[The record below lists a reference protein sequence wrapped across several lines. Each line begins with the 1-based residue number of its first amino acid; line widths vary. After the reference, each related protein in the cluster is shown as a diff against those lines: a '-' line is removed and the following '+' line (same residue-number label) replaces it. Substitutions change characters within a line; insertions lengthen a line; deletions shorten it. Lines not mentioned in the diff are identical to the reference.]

1 MKALL
6 VSVLAL
12 VGVVGLVSMAAA
24 QTPAAPPPGGG
35 EDIVVVE
42 AQGEGLTADAAK
54 KDALRKALE
63 QGGKAE
69 ISSHSQTENFEL
81 IRDTIYAR
89 SEGIIK
95 DYKVI
100 KEGPGAGGTFF
111 CKIQAKVSKSAIATD
126 WGSVQNVLDQIG
138 RPGIMVCI
146 NERIDGVPDTS
157 SILESK
163 IEERLIKSGFQVY
176 SKQGLESIQ
185 GKEAA
190 DAAAEDN
197 IAKMQALAKDHNTQI
212 FIMGHANANAAG
224 VQDLYGEP
232 TAMYNGDCVV
242 KMYYTDTARLLASES
257 LPNWRGGAR
266 GQHVISPQAGK
277 MALSNAGAEI
287 VEKVYETTMVQWA
300 TAISAGG
307 EIQLEVEG
315 LAVKDALKLK
325 KMLTE
330 IPGVE
335 KVNQD
340 VTKGIA
346 KFRIVAKM
354 NAEGLAEH
362 LTGGEWEKL
371 IEVVDLKMNRI
382 QAKAVKGGE

>member
-1 MKALL
+1 MKTLL
-6 VSVLAL
+6 IRGLVVVL
-12 VGVVGLVSMAAA
+12 VGCLSAAA
-24 QTPAAPPPGGG
+24 VA
-35 EDIVVVE
+35 EDIVVIE
-42 AQGEGLTADAAK
+42 AQGEGISPDAAK

-81 IRDTIYAR
+81 VRDTIYAR
-89 SEGIIK
+89 SEGIIT
-95 DYKVI
+95 DYKVLQ
-100 KEGPGAGGTFF
+100 EGAGVGGTYF
-111 CKIQAKVSKSAIATD
+111 CKIKAKVSKSAIATD

-163 IEERLIKSGFQVY
+163 IEERLIKSGFDVY
-176 SKQGLESIQ
+176 SKQGLDSIQ
-185 GKEAA
+185 AKEAA

-197 IAKMQALAKDHNTQI
+197 IAKLQALAKDHNTQI

-224 VQDLYGEP
+224 VKDLYGEP

-266 GQHVISPQAGK
+266 GHHTISPQAGK

-287 VEKVYETTMVQWA
+287 IEKVYATVMQQWA

-307 EIQLEVEG
+307 EIQLEIQG
-315 LAVKDALKLK
+315 LTAKQTIKIK
-325 KMLTE
+325 KMLRK
-330 IPGVE
+330 IPGIE
-335 KVNQD
+335 KVHSQGA
-340 VTKGIA
+340 KGLV
-346 KFRIVAKM
+346 KFRIVGKM
-354 NAEGLAEH
+354 TAETLVEH
-362 LTGGEWEKL
+362 LVEGEWESL
-371 IEVVDLKMNRI
+371 IEIEDWKLNRI
-382 QAKAVKGGE
+382 QAKAVGS

>member
-1 MKALL
+1 MKTLL
-6 VSVLAL
+6 IRGLVVVL
-12 VGVVGLVSMAAA
+12 VGCLSAAA
-24 QTPAAPPPGGG
+24 VA
-35 EDIVVVE
+35 EDIVVIE
-42 AQGEGLTADAAK
+42 AQGEGISPDAAK

-81 IRDTIYAR
+81 VRDTIYAR
-89 SEGIIK
+89 SEGIIT
-95 DYKVI
+95 DYKVLQ
-100 KEGPGAGGTFF
+100 EGAGVGGTYF
-111 CKIQAKVSKSAIATD
+111 CKIKAKVSKSAIATD

-146 NERIDGVPDTS
+146 TERIDGVTDTS

-163 IEERLIKSGFQVY
+163 IEERLIKSGFDVY
-176 SKQGLESIQ
+176 SKQGLDSIQ
-185 GKEAA
+185 AKEAA

-197 IAKMQALAKDHNTQI
+197 IAKLQALAKDHNTQI

-224 VQDLYGEP
+224 VKDLYGEP

-266 GQHVISPQAGK
+266 GHHTISPQAGK

-287 VEKVYETTMVQWA
+287 IEKVYATVMQQWA

-307 EIQLEVEG
+307 EIQLEIQG
-315 LAVKDALKLK
+315 LTAKQTIKIK
-325 KMLTE
+325 KMLRK
-330 IPGVE
+330 IPGIE
-335 KVNQD
+335 KVHSQG
-340 VTKGIA
+340 TKGLV
-346 KFRIVAKM
+346 KFRIVGKM
-354 NAEGLAEH
+354 TAETLVEH
-362 LTGGEWEKL
+362 LVEGEWESVIEIEDWKL
-371 IEVVDLKMNRI
+371 NRI
-382 QAKAVKGGE
+382 QAKAVGS

>member
-6 VSVLAL
+6 IRGFVVAL
-12 VGVVGLVSMAAA
+12 VGCFVAGAVA
-24 QTPAAPPPGGG
+24 
-35 EDIVVVE
+35 EDIVVIEV
-42 AQGEGLTADAAK
+42 QGEGISPDGAR

-69 ISSHSQTENFEL
+69 ISSHSQAENFEL
-81 IRDTIYAR
+81 VRDTIYSRA
-89 SEGIIK
+89 EGIVT
-95 DYKVI
+95 DYKI
-100 KEGPGAGGTFF
+100 LQESPAAGGTYF
-111 CKIQAKVSKSAIATD
+111 CKIKAKVSKSAIASD

-138 RPGIMVCI
+138 RPGVMVCI
-146 NERIDGVPDTS
+146 TERIDGVTDTS

-163 IEERLIKSGFQVY
+163 IEERLIKSGFDVY
-176 SKQGLESIQ
+176 SKQGLDSIQ
-185 GKEAA
+185 AKEAA

-212 FIMGHANANAAG
+212 FVMGHSNANAAG
-224 VQDLYGEP
+224 VKSLYGEP

-266 GQHVISPQAGK
+266 GHHTISPQAGK

-287 VEKVYETTMVQWA
+287 VEKVYATVMQQWA

-315 LAVKDALKLK
+315 LKIKDAIKIK
-325 KMLTE
+325 KMLLK
-330 IPGVE
+330 IDGVD
-335 KVNQD
+335 KVNQQM
-340 VTKGIA
+340 TKGLV

-354 NAEGLAEH
+354 NAEGLVEH
-362 LTGGEWEKL
+362 LVEGEWESL
-371 IEVVDLKMNRI
+371 IEVVDLKLNRI
-382 QAKAVKGGE
+382 QAKAVGS

>member
-1 MKALL
+1 MKPLL
-6 VSVLAL
+6 SRGWWVVL
-12 VGVVGLVSMAAA
+12 VGCFCVAALA
-24 QTPAAPPPGGG
+24 QQ
-35 EDIVVVE
+35 EEIVVIE
-42 AQGEGLTADAAK
+42 AQGEGISPEAAK

-69 ISSHSQTENFEL
+69 ISSHSTAENFQL

-89 SEGIIK
+89 SEGIVT
-95 DYKVI
+95 DYQVLQ
-100 KEGPGAGGTFF
+100 EGPGAGGTFF
-111 CKIQAKVSKSAIATD
+111 CKIKAKVSKSAIATD

-138 RPGIMVCI
+138 RPRIMVCI

-163 IEERLIKSGFQVY
+163 IEERLIKSGFDVY

-185 GKEAA
+185 AKEAA

-212 FIMGHANANAAG
+212 FIMGHSNANAAG
-224 VQDLYGEP
+224 VEDLYGVP

-266 GQHVISPQAGK
+266 GHHTISPQAGK

-287 VEKVYETTMVQWA
+287 IEKVYATVMQQWA

-315 LAVKDALKLK
+315 LSVKDALKVK
-325 KMLTE
+325 KMLRE

-335 KVNQD
+335 NVNQD

-354 NAEGLAEH
+354 NAEGLVEH
-362 LTGGEWEKL
+362 LSEGEWEKL
-371 IEVVDLKMNRI
+371 IEIVDLKMNRI
-382 QAKAVKGGE
+382 QAKAKTQGGGG

>member
-1 MKALL
+1 MKPLL
-6 VSVLAL
+6 IR
-12 VGVVGLVSMAAA
+12 GLVVALAGCFVA
-24 QTPAAPPPGGG
+24 GAVA
-35 EDIVVVE
+35 EDIVVIEV
-42 AQGEGLTADAAK
+42 QGEGISSDGAR

-69 ISSHSQTENFEL
+69 ISSHSQAENFEL
-81 IRDTIYAR
+81 VRDTIYSRA
-89 SEGIIK
+89 EGIVT
-95 DYKVI
+95 DYKVLQ
-100 KEGPGAGGTFF
+100 EGPAAGGTYF
-111 CKIQAKVSKSAIATD
+111 CKIKAKVSKSAIASD

-138 RPGIMVCI
+138 RPGVMVCI
-146 NERIDGVPDTS
+146 TERIDGVTDTS

-163 IEERLIKSGFQVY
+163 IEERLIKSGFDVY
-176 SKQGLESIQ
+176 SKQGLDSIQ
-185 GKEAA
+185 AKEAA

-212 FIMGHANANAAG
+212 FVMGHSNANAAG
-224 VQDLYGEP
+224 VKNLYGEP

-266 GQHVISPQAGK
+266 GHHTISPQAGK

-287 VEKVYETTMVQWA
+287 VEKVYATVMQQWA

-315 LAVKDALKLK
+315 LKIKDAIKIK
-325 KMLTE
+325 KMLLK
-330 IPGVE
+330 IDGVD
-335 KVNQD
+335 KVNQQM
-340 VTKGIA
+340 TKGLV

-354 NAEGLAEH
+354 NAEGLVEH
-362 LTGGEWEKL
+362 LVEGEWESL
-371 IEVVDLKMNRI
+371 IEVVDLKLNRI
-382 QAKAVKGGE
+382 QAKAVGS

>member
-6 VSVLAL
+6 IRGFVVAL
-12 VGVVGLVSMAAA
+12 VGCFVTGAVA
-24 QTPAAPPPGGG
+24 
-35 EDIVVVE
+35 EDIVVIEV
-42 AQGEGLTADAAK
+42 QGEGISPDGAR

-69 ISSHSQTENFEL
+69 ISSHSQVENFEL
-81 IRDTIYAR
+81 VRDTIYSRA
-89 SEGIIK
+89 EGIVT
-95 DYKVI
+95 DYKVLQ
-100 KEGPGAGGTFF
+100 EGPAAGGTYF
-111 CKIQAKVSKSAIATD
+111 CKIKAKVSKSAIASD

-138 RPGIMVCI
+138 RPGVMVCI
-146 NERIDGVPDTS
+146 TERIDGVTDTS
-157 SILESK
+157 SILESR
-163 IEERLIKSGFQVY
+163 IEERLIKSGFDVY
-176 SKQGLESIQ
+176 SKQGLDSIQ
-185 GKEAA
+185 AKEAA

-212 FIMGHANANAAG
+212 FVMGHSNANAAG
-224 VQDLYGEP
+224 VKSLYGEP

-266 GQHVISPQAGK
+266 GHHTISPQAGK

-287 VEKVYETTMVQWA
+287 VEKVYATVMQQWA

-315 LAVKDALKLK
+315 LKIKDAIKIK
-325 KMLTE
+325 KMLLK
-330 IPGVE
+330 IDGVD
-335 KVNQD
+335 KVNQQM
-340 VTKGIA
+340 TKGLV

-354 NAEGLAEH
+354 NAEGLVEH
-362 LTGGEWEKL
+362 LVEGEWESL

-382 QAKAVKGGE
+382 QAKAVGS